1 MSSFILF
8 KVWSFSKRNFSE
20 FIRCVGLKCSDSD
33 LKGKGQGERKRKL
46 SLSRVMIVRSSYV
59 PLFASLFASPR
70 PPPPPRTKSPGV
82 HYLLELI
89 ICRFII
95 SEVIAIKQP
104 EYTVDISYI
113 LQTQETRYCKLYCQN
128 LVVFLTDQFL
138 HYTDAFLSLYIAQY
152 ISE

>member
-8 KVWSFSKRNFSE
+8 KVWGFSKRNFSK
-20 FIRCVGLKCSDSD
+20 FVRCVGLKCSDSD
-33 LKGKGQGERKRKL
+33 LKGKGQGERERKL

-59 PLFASLFASPR
+59 PLFASLVSSPL
-70 PPPPPRTKSPGV
+70 PPPTKPPGV

-89 ICRFII
+89 IYRFII

-113 LQTQETRYCKLYCQN
+113 VQTQETRYCKLYCEN
-128 LVVFLTDQFL
+128 LVVFLTDQCL
-138 HYTDAFLSLYIAQY
+138 HYADAFLSLYIAQY